1 MNLYLMK
8 KAWEVIA
15 NVYIQ
20 LNLLNQYSQHE
31 RVQLSQSFF
40 WKSSS
45 SKGINYYFELLEK
58 FGPIESAW
66 GLLFVQKRFFLSLKT
81 FVKCETSF
89 RLWLSLVTQDI
100 LRQLN
105 WEKNSFLT
113 RLQVFLLCSHLQL
126 SCLKIQK
133 IVLCEKFLRFDILTC
148 LCSFEC

>member
-1 MNLYLMK
+1 MPHNSRRIKIPFLNGFPQQQALNLDLMR

-105 WEKNSFLT
+105 WEKIPFWPGFKYFFFAAIYN
-113 RLQVFLLCSHLQL
+113 
-126 SCLKIQK
+126 
-133 IVLCEKFLRFDILTC
+133 
-148 LCSFEC
+148 